1 MNSICSGM
9 EVLGLMGM
17 IRRHH
22 DLFEEVFVYSP
33 KTQFNAQCL
42 KELVSEQEG
51 DFSNETLQWFY
62 DYVDTCESKG
72 TT

>member
-1 MNSICSGM
+1 
-9 EVLGLMGM
+9 MGM

-33 KTQFNAQCL
+33 KNAQCL

-51 DFSNETLQWFY
+51 DFSDRENETLQWFY